1 MNFFEGKSI
10 LIISTESWDH
20 IPVSKHHYSIEL
32 AAMGARVYF
41 LNLPSNRFSLQKVR
55 ENLFLVQCKT
65 IRGINKLPSAIR
77 NFLNRQFIRSLE
89 KICQTSFD
97 IVWTFDPYRFQNL
110 SLFKAK
116 VSLYHAVDVHQAPLE
131 RELANTADVIISV
144 ADLILER
151 FRFVKARRVKIN
163 HGLRAYFLEQ
173 QLPLVSAIETIGYVG
188 NLDGLSIDQT
198 TLLRIVE
205 ENVDKTFHF
214 IGPYKDDSPLALR
227 LKQFKHCRLFGKQ
240 PTEDLPRLFSAID
253 IFIMVYDGSIK
264 AANSHKILEFLS
276 TGKPAIVNFTDE
288 YKNHR
293 DIVIMSDS
301 NDQLPELVKQVIN
314 NPEPH
319 FSAEAVQRRIEFA
332 RLNSYR
338 NHIEKIAQLLSAESA
353 TKNFRS

>member
-1 MNFFEGKSI
+1 MSFFEGKSI

-32 AAMGARVYF
+32 AALGAKVYF
-41 LNLPSNRFSLQKVR
+41 LNLPSNQFSVEKVR

-65 IRGINKLPSAIR
+65 IRGINKLPAAIR
-77 NFLNRQFIRSLE
+77 NFFNRQFIRNIE
-89 KICQTSFD
+89 QVCQTSFD

-116 VSLYHAVDVHQAPLE
+116 ASLYHVVDVHQAPLE
-131 RELANTADVIISV
+131 RELANTADIIISV

-151 FRFVKARRVKIN
+151 FRFAKAKRVKIN
-163 HGLRAYFLEQ
+163 HGLRSYFLEQ
-173 QLPLVSAIETIGYVG
+173 QLPVVSTIETIGYVG
-188 NLDGLSIDQT
+188 NLDGHSIDHT
-198 TLLRIVE
+198 TLLKIVE
-205 ENVDKTFHF
+205 ENADKTFHF
-214 IGPYKDDSPLALR
+214 IGPYKTDSPLALR

-253 IFIMVYDGSIK
+253 MFIMVYDGSMK

-276 TGKPAIVNFTDE
+276 TGKPVIINFTDE

-293 DIVIMSDS
+293 DIVIMADS
-301 NDQLPELVKQVIN
+301 NCELPELVKQVMS
-314 NPEPH
+314 NPTPH
-319 FSAEAVQRRIEFA
+319 FSVEAVQRRVEFA

-338 NHIEKIAQLLSAESA
+338 SHIKKIAQLISMGSTA
-353 TKNFRS
+353 KNF